1 MQFPGFRRK
10 LQDLFGR
17 FWSHVRLL
25 LVLLSRY
32 VLCKKYIF
40 SATKPQLI
48 CYDTLTQADNSIL
61 KSVGNLKSTKPN
73 IQKSLLKNKN
83 NVSHVTENN
92 KRKNLAQTKNSQLSS
107 ISDFKQPIIPLK
119 PSLPSTACS
128 NPNNA
133 VNDDEFGKY
142 ISFSR
147 TWEILSSYFNKKI
160 GGLLKFNFETFNYF
174 YAITKYF
181 EHHTYCTKKMLTRTW

>member
-1 MQFPGFRRK
+1 MYRCANVNLNNTNLNNDAFAP
-10 LQDLFGR
+10 LQTLQLQTTNDR
-17 FWSHVRLL
+17 
-25 LVLLSRY
+25 
-32 VLCKKYIF
+32 LCKKDIF

-61 KSVGNLKSTKPN
+61 KSVDNLKSTN
-73 IQKSLLKNKN
+73 TNGQKSLLKSKN
-83 NVSHVTENN
+83 NVRRVTENN

-107 ISDFKQPIIPLK
+107 ISDLKQPIIPLK

-147 TWEILSSYFNKKI
+147 T
-160 GGLLKFNFETFNYF
+160 
-174 YAITKYF
+174 
-181 EHHTYCTKKMLTRTW
+181 